1 MLASQ
6 EELIQNQS
14 RPYAARQGAHCMIEI
29 TNSEGYILAFDGRII
44 EIFTRS
50 DNMRIHINHVEA
62 AEVDENKKGLLW
74 IKIKTRHKV
83 ANLPDIHG
91 EKRTA
96 VNELISRINE
106 ARSDKA

>member
-1 MLASQ
+1 
-6 EELIQNQS
+6 
-14 RPYAARQGAHCMIEI
+14 MIEI

-50 DNMRIHINHVEA
+50 DNTRIHINHVEA